1 MQTSPK
7 AREQSFSILQIQT
20 KKRSDIDMKKA
31 YTAPELE
38 LIKFDARDIIT
49 NSEITDPFEQ
59 EPEDW

>member
-1 MQTSPK
+1 
-7 AREQSFSILQIQT
+7 
-20 KKRSDIDMKKA
+20 MKKA

-49 NSEITDPFEQ
+49 NSEIRDPFEQ